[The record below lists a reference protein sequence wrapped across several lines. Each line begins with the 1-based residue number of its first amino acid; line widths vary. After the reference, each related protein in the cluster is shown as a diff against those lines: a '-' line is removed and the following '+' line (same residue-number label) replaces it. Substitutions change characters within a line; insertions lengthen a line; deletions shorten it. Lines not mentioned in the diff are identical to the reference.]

1 MIRFFFVIL
10 FIILFLICS
19 IPLLL
24 IETFIGS
31 FNPALKDRI
40 SQKTIQ
46 WAFGVCLN
54 ISGVHTHYIGTDNI
68 PKEGAFLYVANHKS
82 YFDIPLTYLR
92 FPRPTGY
99 VAKIEMEK
107 YLLLSDWMRNIHCLF
122 LDRENVKEGMK
133 MILKGIEEIKS
144 GVSICIFPEGT
155 RCSDPDSFLP
165 FHEGSFRMAE
175 KAKCPII
182 PVSITNSRALWE
194 NHFPAIRGAHVI
206 IEFGKPIVLENLS
219 KEERKFLGAYVQKE
233 IKKMYDKNKAI
244 LQSASKNLSNL

>member
-10 FIILFLICS
+10 FIILFLIFS

-24 IETFIGS
+24 IEELIGS
-31 FNPALKDRI
+31 VNPALKDKI

-54 ISGVHTHYIGTDNI
+54 LSGVRVDYIGTDNI
-68 PKEGAFLYVANHKS
+68 PMEGSFLYVANHKS
-82 YFDIPLTYLR
+82 FFDIPLTYVR

-107 YLLLSDWMRNIHCLF
+107 YFLLSNWMRNIHCLF

-133 MILKGIEEIKS
+133 MILNGIEKIKS
-144 GVSICIFPEGT
+144 GISICIFPEGT
-155 RCSDPDSFLP
+155 RCDDPDNFLP

-175 KAKCPII
+175 KAKCPVI

-194 NHFPAIRGAHVI
+194 DHFPAIRSSHII
-206 IEFGKPIVLENLS
+206 IEFGKPIHLEELS
-219 KEERKFLGAYVQKE
+219 KENRKFLGAYVQKE
-233 IKKMYDKNKAI
+233 IKKMYDKNKAMI
-244 LQSASKNLSNL
+244 